1 MNCIKYVVKG
11 DEKMRN
17 YCKAAK
23 SDGYIKNQRMRLKQ
37 NRNYI
42 LFKISIVV
50 LPLALILTVASVGT
64 LSTPSPDKW
73 KHEEITFTDIS
84 KERTFFSG
92 IRRGSRTSYVLNTVQ
107 DGQFILPLSTKE
119 FEGLTQQLIPDKQY
133 TITYTENLFTK
144 ITKSLSYGGREF
156 IKLEESVAKWE
167 KEREA
172 LCVFAVIVLVL
183 MTVGSILIYLFWCK
197 KERQQMVKI
206 KNKINERLYKK
217 TYK

>member
-1 MNCIKYVVKG
+1 MK
-11 DEKMRN
+11 N
-17 YCKAAK
+17 YIKAAK
-23 SDGYIKNQRMRLKQ
+23 SDGYIKNQRKRLKE
-37 NRNYI
+37 NRGYI
-42 LFKISIVV
+42 LLKISIVV
-50 LPLALILTVASVGT
+50 VPLAMLLVLSIGII
-64 LSTPSPDKW
+64 LSTPSPEKW
-73 KHEEITFTDIS
+73 DQKEITFLDIS

-206 KNKINERLYKK
+206 KK
-217 TYK
+217 

>member
-1 MNCIKYVVKG
+1 MK
-11 DEKMRN
+11 N
-17 YCKAAK
+17 YIKAAK
-23 SDGYIKNQRMRLKQ
+23 SDGYIKNQRMRLKE
-37 NRNYI
+37 NRGYI
-42 LFKISIVV
+42 LLKISIIVV
-50 LPLALILTVASVGT
+50 PLAMLLVLSIGII
-64 LSTPSPDKW
+64 LSTPSPEKW
-73 KHEEITFTDIS
+73 DQKEITFLDIS